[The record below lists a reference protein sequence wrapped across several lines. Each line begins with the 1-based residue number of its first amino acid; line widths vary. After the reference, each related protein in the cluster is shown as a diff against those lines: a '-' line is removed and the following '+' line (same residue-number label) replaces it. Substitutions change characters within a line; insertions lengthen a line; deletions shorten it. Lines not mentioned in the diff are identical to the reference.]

1 MGTFWPGFTPRS
13 SKARFW
19 TRVGVVTTVSRLS
32 PWPGRRSWFSAMA
45 ERSSSRVTL
54 NDASLPGRPDSLFRI
69 ATEPTEL
76 QAKAFGLLGVDPD
89 AYISVTG

>member
-1 MGTFWPGFTPRS
+1 MEKAEVSESAKAKADTKRTPDGLPVHGFRTLLDDLGT
-13 SKARFW
+13 
-19 TRVGVVTTVSRLS
+19 L
-32 PWPGRRSWFSAMA
+32 
-45 ERSSSRVTL
+45 TL

-76 QAKAFGLLGVDPD
+76 QARAFGLLGVDPD

>member
-1 MGTFWPGFTPRS
+1 MPQQSSAGIQDLQTGDFWRTPDGLPVHGFRTLLDDLGT
-13 SKARFW
+13 
-19 TRVGVVTTVSRLS
+19 L
-32 PWPGRRSWFSAMA
+32 
-45 ERSSSRVTL
+45 TL
-54 NDASLPGRPDSLFRI
+54 NDASLPGRPESLFRI